1 MLTLLDMSYD
11 MPDPWCA
18 NIRPEILRSAVAKRK
33 QMNNLFFM
41 LASAGTSLRGNPYF
55 DSLYISQDLACQLLI
70 SLLSLLSIRPHGIR
84 NVAQDYLFCS
94 VAMVLA
100 LEHSSAMSR

>member
-18 NIRPEILRSAVAKRK
+18 NIRPEILRSSAAKRK

-41 LASAGTSLRGNPYF
+41 VASAGTLLRGNPYF
-55 DSLYISQDLACQLLI
+55 DSLYISQDLACQLPI
-70 SLLSLLSIRPHGIR
+70 SLYLQKRYSYGRNSRLLARPHGKFSVGR
-84 NVAQDYLFCS
+84 NPMEL
-94 VAMVLA
+94 
-100 LEHSSAMSR
+100 MSLL